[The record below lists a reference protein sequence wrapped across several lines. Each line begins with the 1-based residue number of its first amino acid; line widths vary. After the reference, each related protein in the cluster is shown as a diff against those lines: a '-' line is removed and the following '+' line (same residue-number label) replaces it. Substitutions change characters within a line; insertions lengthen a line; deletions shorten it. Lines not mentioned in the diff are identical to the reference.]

1 MHHTTSS
8 AEMLFDVVATL
19 GGVAPGTLGG
29 AVLSTLG
36 DAVLGGVVGPGLV
49 IICVDWQ
56 IVRMCCSL
64 VPADVGMV

>member
-1 MHHTTSS
+1 MRRTTSG

-36 DAVLGGVVGPGLV
+36 DAVLGGVCGPGPA
-49 IICVDWQ
+49 IICV
-56 IVRMCCSL
+56 I
-64 VPADVGMV
+64 